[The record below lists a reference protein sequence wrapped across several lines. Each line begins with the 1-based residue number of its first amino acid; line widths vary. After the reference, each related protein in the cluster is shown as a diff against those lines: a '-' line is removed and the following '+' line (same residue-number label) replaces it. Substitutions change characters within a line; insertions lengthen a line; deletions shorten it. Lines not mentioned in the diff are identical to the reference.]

1 MSLSKKKNQQSWKQE
16 DMTGN
21 EEKNKLVET
30 EQEITD
36 KRNKQSQLHLL
47 KYIYIYIFKC
57 ILEKLEESMNTM
69 RRTMEDI
76 KIYLGLL
83 KMKITLYGINSRIC
97 PAKENITEF
106 EDMKRNY
113 PK

>member
-1 MSLSKKKNQQSWKQE
+1 
-16 DMTGN
+16 
-21 EEKNKLVET
+21 
-30 EQEITD
+30 
-36 KRNKQSQLHLL
+36 
-47 KYIYIYIFKC
+47 
-57 ILEKLEESMNTM
+57 
-69 RRTMEDI
+69 MEDI